1 MNDNFDLTTVTS
13 ATEQTLAVDTTTV
26 DTTEENTTAPATL
39 PKNYLVNGYEGPD
52 ALDFY
57 DRYAR
62 EIAAKLSP
70 MDKEQFRAF
79 YAKVDNA
86 CCDSF
91 EVRQRTV
98 AKLTAAARNMVLH
111 NNAPQIFY
119 DLFEA
124 NRSAIQTL
132 RDFSYFRDHLE
143 CIYCYMK

>member
-1 MNDNFDLTTVTS
+1 MNDNFDLTTATS
-13 ATEQTLAVDTTTV
+13 AAEQTPAVDAITADTTT
-26 DTTEENTTAPATL
+26 DTPAPATL
-39 PKNYLVNGYEGPD
+39 PENYLVNGYEGPD

-57 DRYAR
+57 GRYAR
-62 EIAAKLSP
+62 EIAAKLSS

-86 CCDSF
+86 CWGSF

-98 AKLTAAARNMVLH
+98 AKLTAAARNMVSH

-132 RDFSYFRDHLE
+132 GDFSYFRDHLE

>member
-1 MNDNFDLTTVTS
+1 MNDNFDLTTAAS
-13 ATEQTLAVDTTTV
+13 ATEQTPAANAPTVDTTTA
-26 DTTEENTTAPATL
+26 DTPAPATL

-62 EIAAKLSP
+62 EIAAKLSS

>member
-1 MNDNFDLTTVTS
+1 MNDKFDLTTATS
-13 ATEQTLAVDTTTV
+13 ATEQTPTAD
-26 DTTEENTTAPATL
+26 TTAPATL
-39 PKNYLVNGYEGPD
+39 PENYLVNGYEGPD

-62 EIAAKLSP
+62 EIAAKLSS

-132 RDFSYFRDHLE
+132 NDFSYFRDHLE